1 MGECDSAQRVCGCI
15 VISYLEGDTFE
26 DVIRLVVS
34 LGGDADTQGAMACSI
49 AAATPG
55 MEIPDAIFEKSVGYL
70 DEHIKKIMER
80 FALFIDTW

>member
-1 MGECDSAQRVCGCI
+1 MSEA
-15 VISYLEGDTFE
+15 VIAYLEGDTFE

-55 MEIPDAIFEKSVGYL
+55 MEIPDAIFQKSIGYL
-70 DEHIKKIMER
+70 DDNIKHIMER
-80 FALFIDTW
+80 FSLFIDNYL